1 MKESEFLDLMNGLD
15 ARYADETV
23 SRLHQEAVT
32 ADEAEF
38 TAVAPVRRPRRL
50 FAGIMT
56 AAAAAACVVT
66 VTVLLPKLRNNP
78 EVVKTPSVQS
88 AADLTDPQ
96 QTDCTETGRTPYT
109 EEDAQNGS
117 EIPKTAVRVT
127 DSLETT
133 AERKTEVQDPESVTS
148 VSESPAQTLVSA
160 TTATFASS
168 ASSGSGTTGTTADQT
183 PMPVMKQYS
192 YDGTVWYSLWLPTN
206 YCGTVTVTNDAHGTQ
221 KLNDEQAGYI
231 LSLMSGA
238 KLVPYE
244 ERLIPRG
251 GQNSSY
257 LTAHCSVELN
267 GTGIRWDVYRNSVS
281 QTGMVWIDGVC
292 YYDQNACGSNS
303 IILKYYNAEQ
313 DAAEQII
320 QYTETL
326 LNSDPDYF
334 VMHLPDGY
342 TGRALVYTIT
352 CAQNPIQL
360 TQGETN
366 FILTKMNE
374 AKLTECPARD
384 LPTGGPITVELEG
397 TGIRWDIYTDTVV
410 VIDGKYYEDST
421 LAVQDIE
428 MYALGFLRERPE

>member
-66 VTVLLPKLRNNP
+66 VTVLLPKLRNTP

-192 YDGTVWYSLWLPTN
+192 YDGTVW
-206 YCGTVTVTNDAHGTQ
+206 
-221 KLNDEQAGYI
+221 
-231 LSLMSGA
+231 
-238 KLVPYE
+238 
-244 ERLIPRG
+244 
-251 GQNSSY
+251 
-257 LTAHCSVELN
+257 
-267 GTGIRWDVYRNSVS
+267 
-281 QTGMVWIDGVC
+281 
-292 YYDQNACGSNS
+292 
-303 IILKYYNAEQ
+303 
-313 DAAEQII
+313 
-320 QYTETL
+320 
-326 LNSDPDYF
+326 
-334 VMHLPDGY
+334 
-342 TGRALVYTIT
+342 
-352 CAQNPIQL
+352 
-360 TQGETN
+360 
-366 FILTKMNE
+366 
-374 AKLTECPARD
+374 
-384 LPTGGPITVELEG
+384 
-397 TGIRWDIYTDTVV
+397 
-410 VIDGKYYEDST
+410 
-421 LAVQDIE
+421 
-428 MYALGFLRERPE
+428 